1 MKQNR
6 DNGCF
11 VITLKKFHLK
21 LVLQYSFSVFGNTF
35 FFYQDLLDNRT
46 VCLILFVIVKSNTQ
60 TAFFKKFYEN
70 LKSSRLLLKHIYITV
85 YFREMLLVI
94 KFNDLSQS
102 YLFDLIELH
111 AIKLL

>member
-21 LVLQYSFSVFGNTF
+21 LVLQYSFSVFGNN

-60 TAFFKKFYEN
+60 TAFFLMYEN
-70 LKSSRLLLKHIYITV
+70 LKSSRLLLKQIYITV

>member
-1 MKQNR
+1 MFNSFCDRKKQHTN
-6 DNGCF
+6 C
-11 VITLKKFHLK
+11 I
-21 LVLQYSFSVFGNTF
+21 
-35 FFYQDLLDNRT
+35 
-46 VCLILFVIVKSNTQ
+46 
-60 TAFFKKFYEN
+60 FFKIFYEN

-102 YLFDLIELH
+102 FLFDLIELH